1 MEYILDPL
9 VKSILLWTCLQSL
22 EWVLMSAG
30 KLRLKETGNGTFG
43 FLGGGVDD

>member
-1 MEYILDPL
+1 
-9 VKSILLWTCLQSL
+9 
-22 EWVLMSAG
+22 MSAG